1 MKINIQLPAEI
12 RFALGSL
19 TRAGHQAYIVG
30 GCVRDVLLGKEPHDY
45 DITTSAQPEEMLE
58 IFAKERLL
66 LNGMKHGTV
75 TVIKYGEPIEITTF
89 RIDGEYSDG
98 RHPDA
103 IEFTGNLYEDVA
115 RRDFSVNALCWNP
128 EVGLID
134 YVDGEEDIE
143 RKIIR
148 CVGDPDRRFT
158 EDALRILRAL
168 RFSSVLDFDIDP
180 LTAQCAL
187 EHRQQLHKIAV
198 ERILVEIKKLLCGV
212 RAEQVLLD
220 FRPIFEVVLPEL
232 TSLSADE
239 YMLAARRV
247 SLTSPVPD
255 LRLAALLYNLNPE
268 AVSECASRLKFSKVS
283 RRFIESVGE
292 NAHRALPSG
301 RHEMRRMLGELG
313 EELLAGLI
321 ELKNADVK
329 AMCHLVI
336 QQGDCVSI
344 KQLAVNGEDVYAAG
358 VSRRKTGLCLN
369 ALLDAVIEDKLPNEK
384 EALLAYAHEQFA
396 YEPQAVNPAK
406 KKKRKKAEDAAAE
419 PADSEA
425 DE

>member
-1 MKINIQLPAEI
+1 MNINIQLPAEV
-12 RFALGSL
+12 RFALNAL
-19 TRAGHQAYIVG
+19 TRAGYQAYIVG
-30 GCVRDVLLGKEPHDY
+30 GSVRDVLLGHEPHDY
-45 DITTSAQPEEMLE
+45 DITTSALPEEMLE
-58 IFAKERLL
+58 LFSKERLI

-75 TVIKYGEPIEITTF
+75 TLIKYGEPIEMTTF

-115 RRDFSVNALCWNP
+115 RRDFTVNALCWNP

-143 RKIIR
+143 NKIIR

-180 LTAQCAL
+180 LTAQCAI
-187 EHRQQLHKIAV
+187 ENREQLQKIAV
-198 ERILVEIKKLLCGV
+198 ERVLVELKKLLCGV

-220 FRPIFEVVLPEL
+220 FRAVLEVVLPEL
-232 TSLSADE
+232 STLSQDE

-247 SLTSPVPD
+247 SLTTPAPD
-255 LRLAALLYNLNPE
+255 LRLAALLYGLSAE
-268 AVSECASRLKFSKVS
+268 AVSACAVRLKFSKVS
-283 RRFIESVGE
+283 RRFIEAIGE
-292 NAHRALPSG
+292 NAARPLPAN

-321 ELKNADVK
+321 ELRNADMK

-344 KQLAVNGEDVYAAG
+344 RQLAVNGEDVYAAG
-358 VSRRKTGLCLN
+358 VSRRKTGVCLS
-369 ALLDAVIEDKLPNEK
+369 ALLDAVIEDRLPNEK
-384 EALLAYAHEQFA
+384 EALLAAAHEQFA
-396 YEPQAVNPAK
+396 FEPQLPNPAK
-406 KKKRKKAEDAAAE
+406 KKRRRKTEGE
-419 PADSEA
+419 GTSE
-425 DE
+425 EQTME